1 VNNQVID
8 LDSRRPHKVSEVICV
23 KCLHRWIAV
32 RPDATSLKELECPDC
47 AFVGAAIE
55 TGETVEE

>member
-1 VNNQVID
+1 MSNQVID
-8 LDSRRPHKVSEVICV
+8 LDTRRPHKISEVICV

-32 RPDATSLKELECPDC
+32 RPVTTDLKGLERPGC

-55 TGETVEE
+55 TGEVIEE